1 VSQFKDD
8 YSKASDVLS
17 VLPNYTALLSLAE
30 QAAINIDEVKSDH
43 YESRDKYYEECQPIY
58 LSLKKIVHE
67 LDVAR
72 PLINGLIEERRVKIE
87 ERQLQDKKETRKFI
101 IMVVVTLVAGILS
114 VAYGWLFE

>member
-1 VSQFKDD
+1 
-8 YSKASDVLS
+8 
-17 VLPNYTALLSLAE
+17 
-30 QAAINIDEVKSDH
+30 
-43 YESRDKYYEECQPIY
+43 
-58 LSLKKIVHE
+58 
-67 LDVAR
+67 VAR